1 MRRDAGP
8 SGGWA
13 NWPVSDT
20 AGFPGRKSKIVWC
33 GPAEVD
39 REMKFGSAVKFR
51 LLVRKSMMEFY
62 MDDILFHIRAL
73 KYAPTGKV
81 GIVGGRGSVSGLK
94 AWDMSFD
101 EK

>member
-1 MRRDAGP
+1 MKLGP
-8 SGGWA
+8 
-13 NWPVSDT
+13 T
-20 AGFPGRKSKIVWC
+20 
-33 GPAEVD
+33 
-39 REMKFGSAVKFR
+39 VKFR

-81 GIVGGRGSVSGLK
+81 GIVGTTGSVSDLK